1 MFEFGFGEL
10 VLVFMIGLLVLGP
23 QRLPKVA
30 AEIGK
35 WVGRARRTATQLRRQ
50 LEREIELADLEAQQ
64 KAAPPLPLSPPH
76 DPSPPS
82 PSPAESQASPP
93 AGADTSS
100 GGAPTA
106 SPAATRREISDA
118 ISAHSTSPEPAA
130 IPKPEPA
137 ATPSPEPG
145 AGAAPHAHESTDKP
159 PTP

>member
-64 KAAPPLPLSPPH
+64 KAAPPLNPPLTPPQ
-76 DPSPPS
+76 DPSPGLPS
-82 PSPAESQASPP
+82 PSDSHSSSPT
-93 AGADTSS
+93 G
-100 GGAPTA
+100 
-106 SPAATRREISDA
+106 
-118 ISAHSTSPEPAA
+118 PE
-130 IPKPEPA
+130 
-137 ATPSPEPG
+137 T
-145 AGAAPHAHESTDKP
+145 
-159 PTP
+159 